1 MTPQAIDY
9 PLPVDNTVLMAIAKC
24 STYTFVRYVLGF
36 TTVEEKAVLKA
47 GSVTHSALDR
57 WFRGADIK
65 TVMGIMESEY
75 GVWAEA
81 NVKSDDRL
89 AWHNIEKI
97 MRYWFQTHPITDLP
111 FGIHADKVEVTFEY
125 PLDEQGEFIS
135 RGRIDAVVEDTS
147 HHEDDRF
154 LPLENKT
161 TGSYLNNSNW
171 RDKFT
176 TDSQLSNYVWA
187 TEKFVGS
194 KVAGG
199 FINAIRFGRLPA
211 DPVRKCGTHKVPYA
225 ECADM
230 HNQFEIIGPIN
241 RSPAE
246 LVEWRKTAIYLAKKF
261 KELKQRFSSIEDIPK
276 VRTQGKFNGGCT
288 YCELK
293 NYCDVGRPLNVF
305 SGPRP
310 ILIHDPW
317 EPGIGNSEM
326 AERKQRLETQRVGKT
341 KEA

>member
-1 MTPQAIDY
+1 MANNVDY
-9 PLPVDNTVLMAIAKC
+9 PLPVDNTVLMAMAKC
-24 STYTFVRYVLGF
+24 SNYAFIRYILGY

-57 WFRGADIK
+57 WFRGANIK
-65 TVMGIMESEY
+65 TVMNIMATEY
-75 GVWAEA
+75 GEWADA
-81 NVKSDDRL
+81 NVKNDDRL
-89 AWHNIEKI
+89 SWPNIEKI

-125 PLDEQGEFIS
+125 PLDDQGEFIS

-147 HHEDDRF
+147 HHEENRF

-187 TEKFVGS
+187 TEKYVGS
-194 KVAGG
+194 KVTGG

-246 LVEWRKTAIYLAKKF
+246 LVEWRKTAIFLAKKF
-261 KELKQRFSSIEDIPK
+261 KDLKQRFDKIEDIPK
-276 VRTQGKFNGGCT
+276 VRTPGKFNGGCT

-293 NYCDVGRPLNVF
+293 NFCDVGRPLNVF
-305 SGPRP
+305 GGPRP

-317 EPGIGNSEM
+317 EPGIGNAEM
-326 AERKQRLETQRVGKT
+326 AERKQRLEANRTGKT